1 MLTSIHEKNP
11 FSLILRN
18 ATNFLA
24 RNEAPCEIRD
34 LNYFRVFFFFLV
46 LFILI
51 FTVNL
56 VKAYANTAKP
66 MDFCILLHWNLTETI
81 LHYRRY
87 LILHLSVF
95 IALNSHLINMRIELL
110 SLGQITMWWSKN
122 QFLVECKFYFRIL
135 HEILIAFEV
144 FIFILLKKCW
154 L

>member
-1 MLTSIHEKNP
+1 MKHHVKWETWISSVCL
-11 FSLILRN
+11 LL
-18 ATNFLA
+18 
-24 RNEAPCEIRD
+24 
-34 LNYFRVFFFFLV
+34 FFLV
-46 LFILI
+46 LFILLI

-56 VKAYANTAKP
+56 VRACANTAKP
-66 MDFCILLHWNLTETI
+66 VGFCILLHWNLTETI
-81 LHYRRY
+81 LHYRSY
-87 LILHLSVF
+87 FIFHLSVS

>member
-1 MLTSIHEKNP
+1 MKKIP
-11 FSLILRN
+11 FILISEMPPLISKKWSTMWNKRPE
-18 ATNFLA
+18 FLQ
-24 RNEAPCEIRD
+24 
-34 LNYFRVFFFFLV
+34 VFFLGGGV

-56 VKAYANTAKP
+56 VRAYANTAKP

-81 LHYRRY
+81 LHYRSY
-87 LILHLSVF
+87 FILRLSVF
-95 IALNSHLINMRIELL
+95 IALNSHLINMRIEL